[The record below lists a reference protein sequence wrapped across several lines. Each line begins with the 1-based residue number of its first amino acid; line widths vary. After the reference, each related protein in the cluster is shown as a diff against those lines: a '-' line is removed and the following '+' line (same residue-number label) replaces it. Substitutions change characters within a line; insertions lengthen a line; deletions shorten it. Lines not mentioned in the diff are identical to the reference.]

1 MCLTGMS
8 ILLSFHL
15 VVPLSSLFR
24 DRRDS
29 PSYFLGF
36 CVVLGYYESQSLL
49 MIERV
54 DPDFLQH
61 PSTKKIKIKMNRY
74 LKGFIGYI
82 RMPTQTKLNFQYIL
96 SPYCV
101 SYWRLYRKIMMV
113 ANQEELHLEP
123 QNPHD
128 GRDLDIIW
136 SHLLPDVLPS

>member
-36 CVVLGYYESQSLL
+36 CVVLGYYVSQSLL

-61 PSTKKIKIKMNRY
+61 PSTKKNNNKNEQVFKRFHWLDLNTNSNKIEFLVY
-74 LKGFIGYI
+74 FEPL
-82 RMPTQTKLNFQYIL
+82 LCIL
-96 SPYCV
+96 
-101 SYWRLYRKIMMV
+101 
-113 ANQEELHLEP
+113 LET
-123 QNPHD
+123 
-128 GRDLDIIW
+128 L
-136 SHLLPDVLPS
+136 